1 MEKFAR
7 TLVLFA
13 IVLPCLATDEKKS
26 LTVRGV
32 AFTSNAI
39 ERTSTYTT
47 PGTSNTNCSGS
58 ATTVGN
64 TTNGSA
70 NCQTTSNPAQI
81 HQVNSRVVDV
91 MNIVDSDGMRYK
103 IVCRA
108 SWIGSNC
115 APLIEGDTFPA
126 EIDNH
131 IMWIK
136 ARKGGNQGKEIRVKY
151 KILDIRPS
159 PPPQN

>member
-1 MEKFAR
+1 MGNTVLLAS
-7 TLVLFA
+7 LVVVDFSGSA
-13 IVLPCLATDEKKS
+13 KGSDKKT
-26 LTVRGV
+26 LTVTAV
-32 AFTSNAI
+32 AFTSNTI

-58 ATTVGN
+58 ATTSGS

-70 NCQTTSNPAQI
+70 NCQTTSNPAQV

-91 MNIVDSDGMRYK
+91 MNLVDAEGMRYK

-108 SWIGSNC
+108 SWVGSNC
-115 APLIEGDTFPA
+115 GPLIEGDSFEA

-131 IMWIK
+131 TMWLK
-136 ARKGGNQGKEIRVKY
+136 ARKGGNQGKEVRIKY
-151 KILDIRPS
+151 KILDIRPV
-159 PPPQN
+159 PQ